1 MVSFQAVNNSPNGKQ
16 AAAIP
21 EFGNSSKKRKC
32 EDSKAEAVLFDKRSK
47 AAESTKSIFD
57 IELHLETPLPL
68 EWQQCL
74 DIQSGK
80 IYFYNTKT
88 HIRTTKD
95 PRGNQEAEN
104 TGDHM
109 SLDLEL
115 NLQSGSPE
123 RFMDSCRY
131 SKKNSEGVARSP
143 SWLAV
148 GGDQEE
154 MVASVCS
161 RCHMLVM
168 MSKSSP
174 ACPNC
179 KFLHPPDQSPPRLF
193 KQRLTLFC

>member
-1 MVSFQAVNNSPNGKQ
+1 MISFQAVNFSPNGKQ
-16 AAAIP
+16 SATVS
-21 EFGNSSKKRKC
+21 ELGNSSKKRKC
-32 EDSKAEAVLFDKRSK
+32 EDSKAEAVLVDKRSK
-47 AAESTKSIFD
+47 VAESTKPISD

-68 EWQQCL
+68 EWRQCL

-80 IYFYNTKT
+80 IYFYNSMT

-95 PRGNQEAEN
+95 PRRSHEPEN

-123 RFMDSCRY
+123 PFMDSSRY
-131 SKKNSEGVARSP
+131 NKKNSEGPARSP

-168 MSKSSP
+168 MAKSSP

-179 KFLHPPDQSPPRLF
+179 KFLHPPDQSPAKLF